1 MLGHIIGTVIA
12 IFVASFTIGTGVM
25 VVKELIARKRANASD
40 QNKSDE
46 KEADDS
52 NCYRSRSPS
61 FDSRK
66 ELRA

>member
-52 NCYRSRSPS
+52 N
-61 FDSRK
+61 
-66 ELRA
+66 